1 MHIYQTGD
9 TEVVAVRG
17 VDLSVRAGQTVAL
30 LGPSGSGKSTL
41 LSLLGGLLTPSAGRI
56 WLDDTEISRLD
67 QRQLLELRADRVGFI
82 LQGAGRS
89 LLPYASPVDNVRFAQ
104 AAARGAAPE
113 ALPAEDLLDLLG
125 LSALAQARL
134 PELSAG
140 EQQRVALAVAVA
152 NRPGLLLADEPT
164 SQLDAEGRDV
174 VLGLLDRVNET
185 FGTTIVLVTHDAEV
199 AGRLQ
204 RQVAMRYGRVG
215 HEGSAGEPLAVVG
228 KDGSVVLP
236 DEVVAAWPAGT
247 LVRVEVE
254 DDGVRIRKVQE

>member
-1 MHIYQTGD
+1 M
-9 TEVVAVRG
+9 
-17 VDLSVRAGQTVAL
+17 
-30 LGPSGSGKSTL
+30 
-41 LSLLGGLLTPSAGRI
+41 
-56 WLDDTEISRLD
+56 
-67 QRQLLELRADRVGFI
+67 
-82 LQGAGRS
+82 
-89 LLPYASPVDNVRFAQ
+89 
-104 AAARGAAPE
+104 
-113 ALPAEDLLDLLG
+113 
-125 LSALAQARL
+125 
-134 PELSAG
+134 
-140 EQQRVALAVAVA
+140 ALAVAVA

-236 DEVVAAWPAGT
+236 DEVVADWPAGT

-254 DDGVRIRKVQE
+254 DDGVRLRKVQE